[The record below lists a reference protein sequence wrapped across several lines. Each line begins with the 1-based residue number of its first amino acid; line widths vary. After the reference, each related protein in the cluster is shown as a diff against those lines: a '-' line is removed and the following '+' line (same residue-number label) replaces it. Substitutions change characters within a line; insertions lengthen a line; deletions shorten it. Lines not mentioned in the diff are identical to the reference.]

1 MRRALDVYKNR
12 AAYER
17 LRENAAESVIEEEDV
32 ARGWNNEFYR
42 MQNKIYIDWLK
53 VEHEIQQF
61 KMANDDSA
69 Q

>member
-1 MRRALDVYKNR
+1 
-12 AAYER
+12 
-17 LRENAAESVIEEEDV
+17 V

-42 MQNKIYIDWLK
+42 MQNKIYIDWLR